1 MTSSA
6 WGSQCEKTL
15 FLSAHRTAGSREVGT
30 LGWNVSCQGAVL
42 KAELDSA
49 VFNGNLG
56 YVMSKMRAEH
66 LSGVMISV
74 SIAGDMFTCH

>member
-1 MTSSA
+1 M
-6 WGSQCEKTL
+6 
-15 FLSAHRTAGSREVGT
+15 
-30 LGWNVSCQGAVL
+30 GWNVSCQGAVL